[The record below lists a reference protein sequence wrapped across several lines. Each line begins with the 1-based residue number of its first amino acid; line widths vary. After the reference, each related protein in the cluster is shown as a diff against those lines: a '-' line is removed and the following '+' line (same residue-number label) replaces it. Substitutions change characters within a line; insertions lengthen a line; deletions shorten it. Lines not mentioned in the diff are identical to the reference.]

1 LVNLAYMLTMKPIFS
16 LILLLICVQ
25 SLSQE
30 TKQLFISCDVLGK
43 KNEHVRYYHPVEGE
57 YQVKLKNHYL
67 PNKKDAKALSSFVL
81 INPQD
86 YLKDSLT
93 MVQANSL
100 RHQIELDELIYV
112 NWGLGVDSMNNQAKL
127 DSFSNAACYQRDKK
141 YAGIVQDYFNP
152 FLMSR
157 FEVTNAEYRE
167 FVEWVK
173 DSIIREKIYLN
184 SDPTG
189 NDRIDDEIIGEMLVH
204 PDQYFI
210 NEELVDYDPS
220 IPEINRGLYPLNWDF
235 DWKKEIKAHQ
245 YVPLMSDMYLRPN
258 ERWYKRRQL
267 DTKRLIYKFYSIE
280 EDIIALNKS
289 DDSINNRR
297 YILEHEIPVYSDTTD
312 WKDVKGFDYLNS
324 AAANMYY
331 WHPAYDNY
339 PVVGLSF
346 MQIQACLH
354 WKQKKMKKEYP
365 ELMSHYELTLP
376 NLREIEW
383 SINSSISK
391 MASIK
396 VGDDAIITD
405 LLIGLENDAV
415 SNNPNLLIP
424 KFLGLT
430 ERVWGPVNIQD
441 KKEVN
446 KIIKR
451 YKGLYDNVLQDD
463 IMRDRLTQNSLK
475 NRIEFLS
482 NNVSEWIDMD
492 YKDYEKLLDAYTNYH
507 CFADIDYCQYQRP
520 LDANKIAKN
529 DKDGKL
535 IMGSNWYDE
544 RYENTLGV
552 NTGGIYPKR
561 FADKDSS
568 FATVGF
574 RLVLRLKKV

>member
-1 LVNLAYMLTMKPIFS
+1 
-16 LILLLICVQ
+16 
-25 SLSQE
+25 
-30 TKQLFISCDVLGK
+30 
-43 KNEHVRYYHPVEGE
+43 
-57 YQVKLKNHYL
+57 
-67 PNKKDAKALSSFVL
+67 
-81 INPQD
+81 
-86 YLKDSLT
+86 
-93 MVQANSL
+93 
-100 RHQIELDELIYV
+100 
-112 NWGLGVDSMNNQAKL
+112 
-127 DSFSNAACYQRDKK
+127 
-141 YAGIVQDYFNP
+141 
-152 FLMSR
+152 
-157 FEVTNAEYRE
+157 
-167 FVEWVK
+167 
-173 DSIIREKIYLN
+173 
-184 SDPTG
+184 
-189 NDRIDDEIIGEMLVH
+189 
-204 PDQYFI
+204 
-210 NEELVDYDPS
+210 
-220 IPEINRGLYPLNWDF
+220 
-235 DWKKEIKAHQ
+235 
-245 YVPLMSDMYLRPN
+245 
-258 ERWYKRRQL
+258 
-267 DTKRLIYKFYSIE
+267 
-280 EDIIALNKS
+280 
-289 DDSINNRR
+289 
-297 YILEHEIPVYSDTTD
+297 
-312 WKDVKGFDYLNS
+312 
-324 AAANMYY
+324 
-331 WHPAYDNY
+331 
-339 PVVGLSF
+339 
-346 MQIQACLH
+346 
-354 WKQKKMKKEYP
+354 
-365 ELMSHYELTLP
+365 
-376 NLREIEW
+376 
-383 SINSSISK
+383 
-391 MASIK
+391 
-396 VGDDAIITD
+396 
-405 LLIGLENDAV
+405 LIGLENDAV